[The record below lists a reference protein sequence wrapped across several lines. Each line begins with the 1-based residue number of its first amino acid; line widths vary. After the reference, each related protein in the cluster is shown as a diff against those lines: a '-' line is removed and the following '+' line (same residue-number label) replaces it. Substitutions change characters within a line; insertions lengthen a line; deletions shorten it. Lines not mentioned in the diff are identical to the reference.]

1 VGQCPHAA
9 RNDLRTPRV
18 ITRATPGAGAGAPVV
33 ILVTGRVQRL
43 RLTAAVRGEGEART
57 TPIRFVD
64 RVAELQQVAD
74 AEAPALLVSE
84 AADVDGTPTDACIA
98 SLRARDPGLVVVGY
112 VATGATLSR
121 QVLALAGAGVH
132 ELVFDG
138 AAETAMHVRSALR
151 RAGTRAGATRVMAA
165 LQAVVP
171 GAARPI
177 VRHVLE
183 HAATGPRV
191 GDIAR
196 ALGVHRR
203 TLVHRMQGAALP
215 PPGEL
220 AMWARLLLAA
230 EMLQHGHR
238 TVDDVAFA
246 IGFPGANAFRNACRR
261 HLGVAPS
268 ALREGRGFAL
278 ALERFAA
285 RMAAMRRDVVVHD
298 VPAGTAPAAS
308 AATHG

>member
-1 VGQCPHAA
+1 MTIAA
-9 RNDLRTPRV
+9 TSER
-18 ITRATPGAGAGAPVV
+18 GAGAPIVV
-33 ILVTGRVQRL
+33 LVTGRVQRS
-43 RLTAAVRGEGEART
+43 RLTAAVRGEADARVA
-57 TPIRFVD
+57 PIRFVD
-64 RVAELQQVAD
+64 RVAELQHVAD
-74 AEAPALLVSE
+74 IESPALLVSE

-112 VATGATLSR
+112 VTRGATLSR
-121 QVLALAGAGVH
+121 QVLALARAGVH
-132 ELVFDG
+132 ELIFDG
-138 AAETAMHVRSALR
+138 ADEAALHVRSALR
-151 RAGTRAGATRVMAA
+151 RAGTRAGAARVMAA

-183 HAATGPRV
+183 HAATGPKV

-230 EMLQHGHR
+230 EMLQRGQR
-238 TVDDVAFA
+238 TVDDIAFA

-285 RMAAMRRDVVVHD
+285 RMAAMRPSVVVTEVTGGV
-298 VPAGTAPAAS
+298 VPASMSVTAPATRPAS
-308 AATHG
+308 AATHS